1 MLNNLIRAFKNSL
14 IYAIG
19 NISRKAIAFL
29 LLPLYV
35 KQLTVS
41 DYGILG
47 IMEVT
52 SQALIA
58 IFGLGLHMALNRW
71 YWDEKYKDKQKEIVF
86 TITVFLIFTSVLVYF
101 GFSPFSKSISQL
113 IFSVGDYAYI
123 LRLVL
128 LVSLLEVLAQVF
140 FSVMR
145 LKEKSILFSSTN
157 VIRLIFTLL
166 ITIYLI
172 VFRSRG
178 IAGIYEAQLSGLILY
193 FLLISGF
200 IFKNI
205 VFRFHQKVLKE
216 MLSYSL
222 PLILSSI
229 SGILLTLTDRY
240 VLNFM
245 SNLHQVAIYNL
256 AAKLSYVI
264 MVFVVTPIR
273 MSLTP
278 ILYKM
283 INQLDCKRFY
293 SKVLTYFSF
302 VILICVMFM
311 SFFGREII
319 ILFTGNSTEYLSAAS
334 LVPIISLVIFAGMM
348 KDTVALGI
356 NIVKRTKT
364 IAIIMFVVAIFN
376 VGANILLVPYWQA
389 RGAAVAT
396 LISQIILFALIY
408 RFAQRYYRIP
418 YEISKIFKMISV
430 AAVLYIIACYLPI
443 ASTAVRILIKLILII
458 SFPFILYIWKFYE
471 EIELLTIKRLLSKF
485 RL

>member
-1 MLNNLIRAFKNSL
+1 MLNKLKRAFKNSM

-19 NISRKAIAFL
+19 NVSRKAIAFL

-71 YWDEKYKDKQKEIVF
+71 YWDENYKDKQKEIVF
-86 TITVFLIFTSVLVYF
+86 TVSVFLILTSALVYV

-145 LKEKSILFSSTN
+145 LQERSVLFSTTN
-157 VIRLIFTLL
+157 VIRLVFTLL
-166 ITIYLI
+166 VTIYLI
-172 VFRSRG
+172 AFKSRG
-178 IAGIYEAQLSGLILY
+178 IIGIYEAQFAGLILY

-200 IFKNI
+200 IFKNT

-245 SNLHQVAIYNL
+245 SNLNQVAIYNL

-278 ILYKM
+278 
-283 INQLDCKRFY
+283 D
-293 SKVLTYFSF
+293 SFSF
-302 VILICVMFM
+302 
-311 SFFGREII
+311 R
-319 ILFTGNSTEYLSAAS
+319 
-334 LVPIISLVIFAGMM
+334 IS
-348 KDTVALGI
+348 
-356 NIVKRTKT
+356 
-364 IAIIMFVVAIFN
+364 
-376 VGANILLVPYWQA
+376 P
-389 RGAAVAT
+389 
-396 LISQIILFALIY
+396 
-408 RFAQRYYRIP
+408 
-418 YEISKIFKMISV
+418 
-430 AAVLYIIACYLPI
+430 LP
-443 ASTAVRILIKLILII
+443 A
-458 SFPFILYIWKFYE
+458 
-471 EIELLTIKRLLSKF
+471 
-485 RL
+485 